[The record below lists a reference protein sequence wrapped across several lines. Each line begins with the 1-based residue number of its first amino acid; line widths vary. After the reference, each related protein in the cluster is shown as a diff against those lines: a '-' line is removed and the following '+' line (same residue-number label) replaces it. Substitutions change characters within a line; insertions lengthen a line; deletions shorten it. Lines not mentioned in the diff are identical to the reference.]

1 MVKTNEYVHSSI
13 IFRNFTELSVS
24 AVIYCGIHPV
34 ANPDRGN
41 GFTILT
47 SRVKLKLKT
56 AKFGYNNQPS
66 KFTLLKIQKTSKS
79 GKMILYFLAFWVI
92 DNTTMRL

>member
-1 MVKTNEYVHSSI
+1 MVKTKECVHSSI

-47 SRVKLKLKT
+47 SKVKLKT

-92 DNTTMRL
+92 DNTTTRL